1 MKELIICDKNYL
13 GRSFDIIE
21 LNNKRIKISQYEN
34 SKDSCQKKK
43 NLLCI
48 YPKIRQRIKFLSAIL
63 YFQIP

>member
-43 NLLCI
+43 TFFVYIQKLD
-48 YPKIRQRIKFLSAIL
+48 KE
-63 YFQIP
+63 